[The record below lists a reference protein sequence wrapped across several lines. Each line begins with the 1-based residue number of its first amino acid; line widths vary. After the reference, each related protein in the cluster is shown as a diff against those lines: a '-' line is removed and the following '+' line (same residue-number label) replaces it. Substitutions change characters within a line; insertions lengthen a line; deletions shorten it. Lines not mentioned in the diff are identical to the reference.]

1 MIESDDRQRRRL
13 LKMLCAAAAGSALP
27 LSGMAATRLDNFKL
41 VHHDNLH
48 LYFDLDG
55 APSSANLFALNNP
68 ERLVIDLA
76 DTTNA
81 DLRDVNY
88 AEGAVAGIRFG
99 MHDANRLRIVVDMR
113 RRSSPTYQFVP
124 RQGGQRLV
132 VDLGVR
138 GDPMKAAASSHIIE
152 GPAVRDV
159 VVAIDAGHGGKDP
172 GAIGK
177 RKTLE
182 KDITLQVARRLE
194 RHLSAEQGIK
204 VKMIRSSDVYVPL
217 RRRIELAKDAHAD
230 LFMSLHADA
239 FPRRDA
245 KGSSVFALSLKGA
258 SSEAAQ
264 FLADQANKADA
275 LEGVDMGNMT
285 ADLRRT
291 LIELSQNTTIESS
304 IEVGDILL
312 GRLSKI
318 GNIHKPQV
326 EQANF
331 AVLKS
336 PDIPSVL
343 IETAFISNPSEEK
356 KLRNSRFQ
364 EKLAQALRSGV
375 VDYFHR
381 RAPEGSWFEARS
393 SSG

>member
-1 MIESDDRQRRRL
+1 MAESDDIQRRKL
-13 LKMLCAAAAGSALP
+13 LKLLCAAAAGSAVP
-27 LSGMAATRLDNFKL
+27 HPSRAATHVDAFKL
-41 VHHDNLH
+41 VHHENIH
-48 LYFDLDG
+48 LYFDFDRK
-55 APSSANLFALNNP
+55 PDSAKLFVLGNP
-68 ERLVIDLA
+68 DRLVIDLG
-76 DTTNA
+76 DTA
-81 DLRDVNY
+81 AEGLQDLSYNK
-88 AEGAVAGIRFG
+88 GAVAGIRFG
-99 MHDANRLRIVVDMR
+99 LHEQNRLRIVVDLR
-113 RRSSPTYQFVP
+113 RTASPTFQFVP

-132 VDLGVR
+132 VDLGVP
-138 GDPMKAAASSHIIE
+138 GDPLQAASSSHVIE
-152 GPAVRDV
+152 TTTGRDV

-194 RHLSAEQGIK
+194 RQLGNERGIR

-217 RRRIELAKDAHAD
+217 RRRIEIARQAHAD

-245 KGSSVFALSLKGA
+245 RGSSVFALSLKGA

-264 FLADQANKADA
+264 FLAEQANKSDP
-275 LEGVDMGNMT
+275 LEGVDMGDMT
-285 ADLRRT
+285 ADLKRT

-304 IEVGDILL
+304 IEVGNILL

-318 GNIHKPQV
+318 GNIHKPKV

-343 IETAFISNPSEEK
+343 VETAFISNPSEEK

-364 EKLAQALRSGV
+364 EKLAQAIRSGV

-393 SSG
+393 GSG